1 MDNGEKSEFGNN
13 DTALLTTTNQKLGYY
28 HRLLTYLSTWDSEKV
43 ATALITQS
51 VADKLQH

>member
-1 MDNGEKSEFGNN
+1 MDNGEKSESGNN

-28 HRLLTYLSTWDSEKV
+28 HRFLTYLSTWDSEKG
-43 ATALITQS
+43 ATALITQP